1 MLQIFEM
8 TQIKSKTIICPECAG
23 DINIGIAI
31 QPYEEYTARPSC
43 WYTPDI
49 LNHKTLQ
56 IIEVFKCE
64 HCGYSYTED

>member
-1 MLQIFEM
+1 M
-8 TQIKSKTIICPECAG
+8 TKIKSKTIICPECAG

-31 QPYEEYTARPSC
+31 KPEWDDVRPPCFWS
-43 WYTPDI
+43 PDI

-64 HCGYSYTED
+64 HCGYSYIEDT